1 VTAEEEKPSEELFT
15 LTHSPCPLL
24 IPERLSILRIVDRLT
39 ENVDNNKSKF
49 LFQWGTRVLF
59 CHPIWSPILILQV
72 HGMILWLGRYM
83 TMLLV

>member
-49 LFQWGTRVLF
+49 LFQ
-59 CHPIWSPILILQV
+59 
-72 HGMILWLGRYM
+72 
-83 TMLLV
+83 